1 MRLENCIIAEALQ
14 IVENILLLSLS
25 DVANTLVT
33 VAVCPTK
40 VDLAK
45 GCVERPVW
53 VCAMKGNSVEPA
65 RGASSPDAQRKLPR
79 AAVGTRQLFEP
90 ARYL

>member
-14 IVENILLLSLS
+14 IVKNILLLSLS
-25 DVANTLVT
+25 DVANTLVM

-45 GCVERPVW
+45 GCVEWPVW
-53 VCAMKGNSVEPA
+53 LCGMKGHGVKPA
-65 RGASSPDAQRKLPR
+65 RVASSPDAQRKLPR
-79 AAVGTRQLFEP
+79 AAIGTRQLFEP
-90 ARYL
+90 AQCL